1 MNERECETC
10 IKRKTMYCPNSSE
23 CFETKDKIYYQ
34 NRIMALEGNE
44 ELVEKN
50 LKLQNN
56 WNELKKWLEEQKEFI
71 NDIPTFSNDI
81 KNNHIGMVGAY
92 NNSLDKMQ
100 ELDGNNE

>member
-23 CFETKDKIYYQ
+23 CFDTTDKIYYQ

-56 WNELKKWLEEQKEFI
+56 WNELKKWCKENQYIGKTITFENDVTYTEILE
-71 NDIPTFSNDI
+71 
-81 KNNHIGMVGAY
+81 
-92 NNSLDKMQ
+92 KMQ
-100 ELDGNNE
+100 ELEQGKDDFI